1 MSTLSSSHC
10 SASYSSTSNARRQR
24 STKLSWIPKR
34 FVPVKSARNSYQNVV
49 LLQDG
54 AVSSTMAPIEN
65 DSTLKKLKDGLLSAT
80 SSEECEDVVGFDSN
94 DKNSTVSITVVGASG
109 DLAKKKIFPAL
120 FALFYEDCLPEHF
133 TVFGYARSKMTDA
146 DLRNM
151 VSKTLTCRIDKRAG
165 QEAEGTRGNVDFIHM
180 AKLSDVALAGA
191 FHSIIAYNSPM
202 LVISTTLVQIGLSRV
217 IEFIDYSAIWCF
229 SYNTNVKL
237 TDTLLPFTL
246 PCSLLKNPHHPTLAG
261 RVSNRLFYLSIP
273 PNIFIDAVKCASLSA
288 SSANGWTRVI
298 VEKPFGRDSESSAA
312 LTNGLKQYLA
322 EDQIFRIDHYL
333 GKELVENLSVLRFS
347 NLIFEPLW
355 SRQYIRNVQFI
366 FSEDFGTE
374 GRGGYFDNYG
384 IIRDIMQNHLLQIL
398 ALFAME
404 TPISLDA
411 EDIRNEKVK
420 VLRSMRPLQLEDVVI
435 GQYKSHTKGGV
446 TYPAYTDDKT
456 VPKDSLTPTFA
467 AAALFIDNARWDG
480 VPFLMKAGKA
490 LHTKGAEIRVQ
501 FRHVPGNLYNRNFGT
516 DLDRATNELVI
527 RVQPDEAIYLK
538 INNKVPGLG
547 MRLDRSNLN
556 LHYAARYSKEIPDA
570 YERLLL
576 DAIEGERRL
585 FIRSDELDAAWAL
598 FTPLLKELEEKKIIP
613 EYYPHGSRG
622 PVGAH
627 YLAARYN
634 VRWGDLSV
642 EQ

>member
-10 SASYSSTSNARRQR
+10 SASYSSTFNGRRQR
-24 STKLSWIPKR
+24 STKLSSIPKR
-34 FVPVKSARNSYQNVV
+34 FVPVKSARNSYQNLV
-49 LLQDG
+49 LLQD
-54 AVSSTMAPIEN
+54 VSSTMTPIEN

-146 DLRNM
+146 ELRNM
-151 VSKTLTCRIDKRAG
+151 VSKTLTCRIDKRENCGEKMEQFLKRCFYHSG
-165 QEAEGTRGNVDFIHM
+165 QYDSEENFTELDK
-180 AKLSDVALAGA
+180 KLKE
-191 FHSIIAYNSPM
+191 H
-202 LVISTTLVQIGLSRV
+202 
-217 IEFIDYSAIWCF
+217 E
-229 SYNTNVKL
+229 
-237 TDTLLPFTL
+237 
-246 PCSLLKNPHHPTLAG
+246 AG

-312 LTNGLKQYLA
+312 LTNDLKQYLA

-404 TPISLDA
+404 TPVSLDA

-420 VLRSMRPLQLEDVVI
+420 VLRSMKPLQLEDVVI

-490 LHTKGAEIRVQ
+490 LHTKGYVESR
-501 FRHVPGNLYNRNFGT
+501 NRF
-516 DLDRATNELVI
+516 
-527 RVQPDEAIYLK
+527 
-538 INNKVPGLG
+538 
-547 MRLDRSNLN
+547 
-556 LHYAARYSKEIPDA
+556 
-570 YERLLL
+570 
-576 DAIEGERRL
+576 
-585 FIRSDELDAAWAL
+585 
-598 FTPLLKELEEKKIIP
+598 
-613 EYYPHGSRG
+613 
-622 PVGAH
+622 
-627 YLAARYN
+627 
-634 VRWGDLSV
+634 LSHTCV
-642 EQ
+642 